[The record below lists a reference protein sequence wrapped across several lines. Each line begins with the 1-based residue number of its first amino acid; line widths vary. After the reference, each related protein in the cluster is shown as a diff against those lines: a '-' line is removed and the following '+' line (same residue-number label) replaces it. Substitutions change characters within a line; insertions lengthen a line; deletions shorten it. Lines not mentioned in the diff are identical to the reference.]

1 MAQPLIL
8 ARRRCVLLKFW
19 NPWRVAVTLAVVS
32 LLSSALLMA
41 CSGGKDEG
49 AALADASLRPDPT
62 APIVVPSGAPIVIGI
77 SAPLTGPD
85 GAAGT
90 EDKDAVIAGAQ
101 RWKAAN
107 GRQIKG
113 HEIAIRAEDDGCTE
127 ADITVQAA
135 EHLLRREG
143 LVGVLGPDCSA
154 GAAAAI
160 PIYARAGIVAISG
173 SATRTDLATMQP
185 EGKFFFRTAYRND
198 LEGLLI
204 GLFLS
209 SGLQAQSGWLIDDG
223 EPYGQ
228 DLAEAA
234 GRVAMGNGVR
244 IVRETVPRGTE
255 DFSQLTARIAQD
267 NPDFV
272 GFAGFT
278 REAALFY
285 RQLRH
290 AGYTGVF
297 GSVDAAAS
305 VPGFVEP
312 VGPEAEG
319 VLFAGCSLALPQGF
333 LVEFRKLHGH
343 EPEATAFVAQYAD
356 AATILLDAVMKV
368 AQEQA
373 DGSLTIDPI
382 ALRDAVRATSVEDGI
397 SGSFAFDANGDRVP
411 HSGDVLSEFV
421 AAAIKNGDTGVFVE
435 LGLVPCQVQDG
446 KLVNLLGP
454 GAQPRR

>member
-1 MAQPLIL
+1 L
-8 ARRRCVLLKFW
+8 AFW
-19 NPWRVAVTLAVVS
+19 NSWRVAVTLAVVS
-32 LLSSALLMA
+32 ILASALLTA
-41 CSGGKDEG
+41 CGGGKDEG
-49 AALADASLRPDPT
+49 GALAEASLRPDPA
-62 APIVVPSGAPIVIGI
+62 APIVVPPGAPIVIGI

-90 EDKDAVIAGAQ
+90 EDKDAVIVGAE

-107 GRQIKG
+107 GNQIKG
-113 HEIAIRAEDDGCTE
+113 HEIALRAEDDGCTQT
-127 ADITVQAA
+127 DITVQAA
-135 EHLLRREG
+135 EHLLRKEG
-143 LVGVLGPDCSA
+143 LVGVIGPDCSA
-154 GAAAAI
+154 GAATAI
-160 PIYARAGIVAISG
+160 PIYAQAGIVAISG
-173 SATRTDLATMQP
+173 SATRTDLTTAQP
-185 EGKFFFRTAYRND
+185 EGKFFFRTVYRND

-204 GLFLS
+204 GLFVS
-209 SGLQAQSGWLIDDG
+209 SELKANRGWFIDDG

-234 GRVAMGNGVR
+234 AQVAMGNGVR

-278 REAALFY
+278 REAALLY
-285 RQLRH
+285 RQLRD
-290 AGYTGVF
+290 AGYTGIF

-319 VLFAGCSLALPQGF
+319 VLFAGCSLALPPDF
-333 LVEFRKLHGH
+333 LVEFSRLHGH
-343 EPEATAFVAQYAD
+343 EPEASAFVAQYAD
-356 AATILLDAVMKV
+356 AVTILLDGVAKV

-382 ALRDAVRATSVEDGI
+382 ALRDAVRATSLEDGI

-421 AAAIKNGDTGVFVE
+421 DAAMKSGDTGVFVE